1 MNLIAITMLIFVAVL
16 FIVEMSYMAYKEAFN
31 PDSKKISKRL
41 SAAYS
46 SNLTEEEILD
56 ILQKKVLS
64 EAPFLNRLLLRVPG
78 IQRLDK
84 LLTQARTSKP
94 LGFFVLLA
102 LLLAVTGFVCISI
115 LARNPAYSLIASV
128 SLGTSPFVYLL
139 WKKNK
144 RAQKLQKQLPDAM
157 DMIARALRAGHAFT
171 SGMKLAADEFDDP
184 LGTEFEEALDEINF
198 GIEVSQ
204 ALKNLASRLDCHELR
219 YFVVSTNIQRET
231 GGNLAEILNNISAI
245 IRERFKLQ
253 GRVRV
258 LSAQGKISA
267 AILIA
272 LPFLVLIT
280 LHFLNPAYI
289 SVLFSHTAGRIMLA
303 SSALTMLLG
312 MYLVKR
318 MITIDV

>member
-1 MNLIAITMLIFVAVL
+1 MNLIAITILMFVAVL
-16 FIVEMSYMAYKEAFN
+16 FIVEMSYMAYKAAFN

-46 SNLTEEEILD
+46 SNLTKEEILD

-245 IRERFKLQ
+245 IRERL
-253 GRVRV
+253 
-258 LSAQGKISA
+258 GKISA